1 VPPNALTAVTVN
13 VYVTPAV
20 KPVTVIGLLKPV
32 AIMLPGLEVTIYDV
46 ILRPPLLTGGVN
58 ETVADKEPCAEAV
71 ILVGESGRLEKLPTC
86 TY

>member
-1 VPPNALTAVTVN
+1 
-13 VYVTPAV
+13 
-20 KPVTVIGLLKPV
+20 
-32 AIMLPGLEVTIYDV
+32 MLPGLEVTIYDV

-71 ILVGESGRLEKLPTC
+71 ILVGASGRLGKFPVC